1 MSNYLSNEELDSE
14 LVIGL
19 VCAVGTESRLVIDLL
34 KERLG
39 LAGYRVEVAK
49 ISRDVIPRLVEV
61 PCDTRE
67 SFERYSALMTA
78 GNQCRAISGIEALGD
93 DSILALGASA
103 HIAALRKSLSAES
116 GEDNGETS
124 PPSKVAYI
132 IDSLKRPE
140 EVEKLRVIYP
150 SGFVLLGIHADF
162 QIRRNHL
169 IQDKGMSM
177 EQADSL
183 LARDSEEAKE
193 PHGQRVNSTFH
204 LADFFVQIQGS
215 REALRND
222 IKRLVELWFGNPFL
236 TPTFDEYA
244 MFFAFTA
251 ALRSADLSRQ
261 VGAVVARRNEIV
273 ATGANDCPTA
283 GGGLY
288 WAIRNEQTGKVEDA
302 SAGRDYMRPDGDSN
316 RAEQLRIIEQIIQE
330 AKAIDDSFDGELLRK
345 VLKQSGIK
353 DLTEF
358 GRVVHAE
365 MEALLSCARNGIST
379 IGAALY
385 CTTFP
390 CHNCAKHI
398 IAAGISRVVYVE
410 PYSKSKALSFHDDA
424 IQSARTE
431 SSDGV
436 LFEPFAGVGP
446 RRFFELFSMNLGS
459 SYKLQRKSADSGK
472 KQDWCI
478 EKAQLRLQMKPVS
491 YLDLEL
497 LACAEFGNVELRAK
511 KG

>member
-61 PCDTRE
+61 PFDAKE

-103 HIAALRKSLSAES
+103 HIAALRKNISDES
-116 GEDNGETS
+116 DEDDGETS

-244 MFFAFTA
+244 MFFAFAA

-261 VGAVVARRNEIV
+261 VGAVVTRRNEIV
-273 ATGANDCPTA
+273 ATGANDCPAA

-302 SAGRDYMRPDGDSN
+302 SAGRDYMRPDGDS
-316 RAEQLRIIEQIIQE
+316 LIEQSNCESLNRSFKRQ
-330 AKAIDDSFDGELLRK
+330 KRLVIDLMKFIAQ

-365 MEALLSCARNGIST
+365 MEALLSYDRKNGIST
-379 IGAALY
+379 TGAAFTAPHFLVI
-385 CTTFP
+385 TAQSISSQPGFLASSMLNPTRKVRPFHFMMTRFSLP
-390 CHNCAKHI
+390 ERI
-398 IAAGISRVVYVE
+398 IRWRSV
-410 PYSKSKALSFHDDA
+410 
-424 IQSARTE
+424 
-431 SSDGV
+431 
-436 LFEPFAGVGP
+436 EPFAGVGP
-446 RRFFELFSMNLGS
+446 RRLFELFSVNLGS
-459 SYKLQRKSADSGK
+459 VISYRESRQTPGKSRTG
-472 KQDWCI
+472 
-478 EKAQLRLQMKPVS
+478 VS
-491 YLDLEL
+491 KRPS
-497 LACAEFGNVELRAK
+497 FGYK
-511 KG
+511 